1 MQLIV
6 GSLYVHYL
14 NLERFFLHVPRP
26 LALLIAPSVAAFFCH
41 FSFSYGFPIALVLP
55 HCTIISAF
63 LKVLS
68 IQLNFLV
75 WAFSTPKF
83 KSFY

>member
-26 LALLIAPSVAAFFCH
+26 LALLIAPSVAAFFVIFLSPMAFLLLWYCL
-41 FSFSYGFPIALVLP
+41 IAL
-55 HCTIISAF
+55 
-63 LKVLS
+63 
-68 IQLNFLV
+68 
-75 WAFSTPKF
+75 
-83 KSFY
+83 